1 MENTWEEEF
10 PLLVVLVLFLVFFD
24 LILGK
29 IGSGKTASTSKSG
42 RLFTYPMLYPPSH
55 SFPPPT
61 TSMNVHFPPEIGLC
75 LP

>member
-29 IGSGKTASTSKSG
+29 IRSGKTSST
-42 RLFTYPMLYPPSH
+42 
-55 SFPPPT
+55 
-61 TSMNVHFPPEIGLC
+61 
-75 LP
+75 

>member
-29 IGSGKTASTSKSG
+29 IRSGKPPAPQKAVVFSLTPCYTP
-42 RLFTYPMLYPPSH
+42 RHTLFHLRQRQ
-55 SFPPPT
+55 
-61 TSMNVHFPPEIGLC
+61 
-75 LP
+75 